1 LKLMI
6 GCRINEY
13 LPAASEVTFGL
24 QVSDDGLDGAGA
36 AQFAL
41 NDTEDATLPAGDED
55 ATGFCARP
63 RLSLVEIG
71 PPDRTADECLG
82 GVN

>member
-1 LKLMI
+1 M
-6 GCRINEY
+6 
-13 LPAASEVTFGL
+13 TFGL
-24 QVSDDGLDGAGA
+24 QVSDDGLDGAAA

-41 NDTEDATLPAGDED
+41 NDTEVATLPAGDED

-71 PPDRTADECLG
+71 APDRTADECLG